1 MLRDDRVMCAR
12 DQVMNVG
19 KVGYGTFDRDDG
31 IVGRVF
37 VIIRV
42 GGDRIDGAA
51 DPV

>member
-1 MLRDDRVMCAR
+1 
-12 DQVMNVG
+12 MNVG

-42 GGDRIDGAA
+42 GGYRVTQRLIRYRCSCTCSMEG
-51 DPV
+51 